1 MDLIK
6 GDEINLDELLEAQ
19 AHVWNHTF
27 RFISSMSLKCAV
39 ELQIPD
45 IIHNHGQAMNLSD
58 LALALGIHHS
68 KLHCLHRLMRILI
81 HSGFFAESKTNP
93 TDQQKAYVLTPVS
106 HLLRKDNPLSSTPFI
121 LGMLD
126 PVLLKPWQYLS
137 SWFQNLDHP
146 TAFSAAHG
154 ESMWD
159 YAGHEPR
166 MNHFFNDAM
175 ASDGLLAA
183 SVVLSK
189 CKGVF
194 EGFKS
199 VVDVAGGTGTITKVL
214 AKAFPQTEF
223 TVFDLPHVVH
233 GLQRCEN
240 LKYLG
245 GDMFEGVPHGDMIM
259 LKWILHDWSDQDC
272 IKILERCKEAIGKK
286 ENGGKIVIMD
296 IIIGNQEL
304 DEHQSTETK
313 LFFDMEM
320 MVCLDSQERSEQQW
334 SKLFAHAGF
343 SHYETYHILGLR
355 CLIELFP

>member
-1 MDLIK
+1 
-6 GDEINLDELLEAQ
+6 
-19 AHVWNHTF
+19 
-27 RFISSMSLKCAV
+27 MSLKCAV

-106 HLLRKDNPLSSTPFI
+106 HLLRKDHPLSSTPFI

-166 MNHFFNDAM
+166 VNHFFNDVM
-175 ASDGLLAA
+175 AFWRRAWCLVS
-183 SVVLSK
+183 
-189 CKGVF
+189 
-194 EGFKS
+194 
-199 VVDVAGGTGTITKVL
+199 
-214 AKAFPQTEF
+214 AKEF
-223 TVFDLPHVVH
+223 
-233 GLQRCEN
+233 
-240 LKYLG
+240 
-245 GDMFEGVPHGDMIM
+245 
-259 LKWILHDWSDQDC
+259 
-272 IKILERCKEAIGKK
+272 
-286 ENGGKIVIMD
+286 
-296 IIIGNQEL
+296 
-304 DEHQSTETK
+304 
-313 LFFDMEM
+313 
-320 MVCLDSQERSEQQW
+320 
-334 SKLFAHAGF
+334 
-343 SHYETYHILGLR
+343 LR
-355 CLIELFP
+355 G

>member
-1 MDLIK
+1 MRL
-6 GDEINLDELLEAQ
+6 INLDELLEAQ

-27 RFISSMSLKCAV
+27 RFISSMSLKCAI

-45 IIHNHGQAMNLSD
+45 IIHNHGQALNLSD

-93 TDQQKAYVLTPVS
+93 TDQQRAYVLTTVS

-159 YAGHEPR
+159 YARHEPR
-166 MNHFFNDAM
+166 VNHFFNDAM
-175 ASDGLLAA
+175 ATDGLLAA

-189 CKGVF
+189 CKRVF
-194 EGFKS
+194 EGLKS
-199 VVDVAGGTGTITKVL
+199 VVDVGGGTGIITKVF

-223 TVFDLPHVVH
+223 TIFDLPHVVH
-233 GLQRCEN
+233 GLQGCEN
-240 LKYLG
+240 LNYLG
-245 GDMFEGVPHGDMIM
+245 GNMFEGVPHGDMIM
-259 LKWILHDWSDQDC
+259 LK
-272 IKILERCKEAIGKK
+272 K
-286 ENGGKIVIMD
+286 ENGGKIVIMQM
-296 IIIGNQEL
+296 IIENQEL

-313 LFFDMEM
+313 LSFDMGM
-320 MVCLDSQERSEQQW
+320 MVCLGGQERSEQQW

-343 SHYETYHILGLR
+343 THYEIYHILGLT

>member
-1 MDLIK
+1 
-6 GDEINLDELLEAQ
+6 
-19 AHVWNHTF
+19 
-27 RFISSMSLKCAV
+27 
-39 ELQIPD
+39 
-45 IIHNHGQAMNLSD
+45 
-58 LALALGIHHS
+58 
-68 KLHCLHRLMRILI
+68 MRILI

-126 PVLLKPWQYLS
+126 PVLQKPWQYLS

-183 SVVLSK
+183 SAVLSK

-223 TVFDLPHVVH
+223 TVFDLPH
-233 GLQRCEN
+233 
-240 LKYLG
+240 
-245 GDMFEGVPHGDMIM
+245 
-259 LKWILHDWSDQDC
+259 WILHDWSDQDC

-334 SKLFAHAGF
+334 SKLFAHA
-343 SHYETYHILGLR
+343 
-355 CLIELFP
+355 

>member
-68 KLHCLHRLMRILI
+68 KLHCLHCLMRILI

-93 TDQQKAYVLTPVS
+93 TDQQKAYVLTRVS
-106 HLLRKDNPLSSTPFI
+106 HILRKDNPLSSTPFI
-121 LGMLD
+121 LGMPD

-146 TAFSAAHG
+146 TAFSAGHG

-166 MNHFFNDAM
+166 VNHFFNDAI
-175 ASDGLLAA
+175 ASDRLLAA

-189 CKGVF
+189 CKGGF
-194 EGFKS
+194 EGLKS
-199 VVDVAGGTGTITKVL
+199 VVDVGGGTGIITKVF

-223 TVFDLPHVVH
+223 TVFDLPYVVH
-233 GLQRCEN
+233 GLQGCEN
-240 LKYLG
+240 LNYLG
-245 GDMFEGVPHGDMIM
+245 GNMFEGVPHGDMIM
-259 LKWILHDWSDQDC
+259 LKWILHTWNDQDC
-272 IKILERCKEAIGKK
+272 IKILERCKEEIGKK
-286 ENGGKIVIMD
+286 ENGGKIVIMEM
-296 IIIGNQEL
+296 IIQNQEL

-313 LFFDMEM
+313 LFFDMGM
-320 MVCLDSQERSEQQW
+320 VVCLGGQERSEQHS

-343 SHYETYHILGLR
+343 THYEIYHILGLR
-355 CLIELFP
+355 CVIELFP

>member
-1 MDLIK
+1 
-6 GDEINLDELLEAQ
+6 
-19 AHVWNHTF
+19 
-27 RFISSMSLKCAV
+27 MSLKCAV

-45 IIHNHGQAMNLSD
+45 VIHNHGQAMNLSD

-106 HLLRKDNPLSSTPFI
+106 HLLRKDNPLT
-121 LGMLD
+121 
-126 PVLLKPWQYLS
+126 
-137 SWFQNLDHP
+137 
-146 TAFSAAHG
+146 FSAAHG

-183 SVVLSK
+183 SAVLSK

-233 GLQRCEN
+233 GLQGCEN

>member
-166 MNHFFNDAM
+166 MNNFFNDAM

-194 EGFKS
+194 EGLKS
-199 VVDVAGGTGTITKVL
+199 VVDVGGGTGIITK
-214 AKAFPQTEF
+214 
-223 TVFDLPHVVH
+223 
-233 GLQRCEN
+233 GIC
-240 LKYLG
+240 
-245 GDMFEGVPHGDMIM
+245 
-259 LKWILHDWSDQDC
+259 
-272 IKILERCKEAIGKK
+272 
-286 ENGGKIVIMD
+286 
-296 IIIGNQEL
+296 
-304 DEHQSTETK
+304 
-313 LFFDMEM
+313 
-320 MVCLDSQERSEQQW
+320 
-334 SKLFAHAGF
+334 
-343 SHYETYHILGLR
+343 
-355 CLIELFP
+355 

>member
-1 MDLIK
+1 
-6 GDEINLDELLEAQ
+6 
-19 AHVWNHTF
+19 
-27 RFISSMSLKCAV
+27 
-39 ELQIPD
+39 
-45 IIHNHGQAMNLSD
+45 
-58 LALALGIHHS
+58 
-68 KLHCLHRLMRILI
+68 
-81 HSGFFAESKTNP
+81 
-93 TDQQKAYVLTPVS
+93 
-106 HLLRKDNPLSSTPFI
+106 
-121 LGMLD
+121 
-126 PVLLKPWQYLS
+126 
-137 SWFQNLDHP
+137 
-146 TAFSAAHG
+146 
-154 ESMWD
+154 MWD

-183 SVVLSK
+183 SAVLSK

-223 TVFDLPHVVH
+223 TVFDLPHV
-233 GLQRCEN
+233 
-240 LKYLG
+240 
-245 GDMFEGVPHGDMIM
+245 
-259 LKWILHDWSDQDC
+259 WILHDWSDQDC

>member
-81 HSGFFAESKTNP
+81 HSGFFAVSKTNP

-126 PVLLKPWQYLS
+126 PVLLKPWQYL
-137 SWFQNLDHP
+137 
-146 TAFSAAHG
+146 TFSAAHG

-233 GLQRCEN
+233 GLQGCEN

-245 GDMFEGVPHGDMIM
+245 GTYVKQLEER
-259 LKWILHDWSDQDC
+259 KW
-272 IKILERCKEAIGKK
+272 
-286 ENGGKIVIMD
+286 GKIVIMD

-355 CLIELFP
+355 CLIELFHN